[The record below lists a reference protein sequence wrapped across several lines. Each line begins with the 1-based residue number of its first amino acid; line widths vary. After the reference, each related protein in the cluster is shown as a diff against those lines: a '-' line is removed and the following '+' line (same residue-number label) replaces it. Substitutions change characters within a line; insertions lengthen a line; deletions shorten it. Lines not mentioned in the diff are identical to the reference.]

1 MQTTNK
7 YERTMIKA
15 AAFMWLY
22 TSQACAGIV
31 PYVPTD
37 FVPETVW
44 IFHLLCL
51 WPSCLTDF
59 EDMFGYIEKKQGR

>member
-15 AAFMWLY
+15 AAFMWLS
-22 TSQACAGIV
+22 TSQTCAGIV
-31 PYVPTD
+31 PYVPTN

-51 WPSCLTDF
+51 
-59 EDMFGYIEKKQGR
+59 